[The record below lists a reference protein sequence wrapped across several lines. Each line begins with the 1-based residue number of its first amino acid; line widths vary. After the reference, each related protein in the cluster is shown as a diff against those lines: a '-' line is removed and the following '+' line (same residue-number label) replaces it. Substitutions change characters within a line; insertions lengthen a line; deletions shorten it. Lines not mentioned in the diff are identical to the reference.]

1 MDNDSLEEVFNE
13 WSVLEDENIRRHNLR
28 NRAIKMIKTLSNDNI
43 DNIDIE
49 RNNYIQMKYN
59 YCKIY
64 SIVSI
69 GLVMTL
75 SQLYYYLQPDY

>member
-1 MDNDSLEEVFNE
+1 MDNDSLEESFNE
-13 WSVLEDENIRRHNLR
+13 WRELEAENIRRHNLR

-43 DNIDIE
+43 DNIYIE
-49 RNNYIQMKYN
+49 RNNNIQMKYN

-75 SQLYYYLQPDY
+75 SQMYYYLQPDY